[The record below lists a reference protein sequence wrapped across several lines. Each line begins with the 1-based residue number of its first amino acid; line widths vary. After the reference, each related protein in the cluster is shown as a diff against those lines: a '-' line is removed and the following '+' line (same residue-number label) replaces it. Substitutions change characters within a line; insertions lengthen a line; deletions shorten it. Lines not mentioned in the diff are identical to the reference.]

1 MSDHSFRNVRE
12 PLLREGISPR
22 HVNRY
27 VTELRE
33 HLADLIARER
43 AAGMGEAEA
52 EAKARILLGSDA
64 ELVKAMIARRPPR
77 SLASQAPWAVFG
89 LFPFAALIAFV
100 LLLHVLAMGLL
111 SPYRALPGT
120 DIPGGIHAAGVA
132 LSFFGSYVVAAA
144 LAAICIVIAL
154 RQRLASRWI
163 WVGLAIIAIVSG
175 PLGVH
180 IQFLGPEA
188 GMSGGIRG
196 SLVPAVF
203 VDGRL
208 DATATLVKIALRTAV
223 LFALSAIVFRALRQR
238 IIDARQPASP
248 VR

>member
-43 AAGMGEAEA
+43 ATGMGEAEA
-52 EAKARILLGSDA
+52 AARARTLLGSDA
-64 ELVKAMIARRPPR
+64 QLVKAMMARCPPR
-77 SLASQAPWAVFG
+77 SLASRAPWAVFG
-89 LFPFAALIAFV
+89 IFPFAALVVVVI
-100 LLLHVLAMGLL
+100 LLHVLAMGFL
-111 SPYRALPGT
+111 SPYRSASGA
-120 DIPGGIHAAGVA
+120 DIPGGIQTAGVA

-180 IQFLGPEA
+180 IQFLSPEA

-196 SLVPAVF
+196 SLIPAVF

-208 DATATLVKIALRTAV
+208 DAAATLMKIALRTAV
-223 LFALSAIVFRALRQR
+223 LFALSAIAFRALRQR
-238 IIDARQPASP
+238 IIYARQPAEQAK
-248 VR
+248 